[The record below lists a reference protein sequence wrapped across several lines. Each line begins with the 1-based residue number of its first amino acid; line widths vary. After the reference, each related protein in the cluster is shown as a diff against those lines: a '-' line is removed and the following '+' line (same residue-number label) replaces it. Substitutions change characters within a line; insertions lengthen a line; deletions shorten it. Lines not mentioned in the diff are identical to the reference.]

1 MLFVYSRFIDVPELL
16 LLFPT
21 PFWVIYLF
29 KNVFLR
35 LIKSEL

>member
-1 MLFVYSRFIDVPELL
+1 MLFAYSRFMDVPELL

-21 PFWVIYLF
+21 PF
-29 KNVFLR
+29 LR

>member
-1 MLFVYSRFIDVPELL
+1 MLFAYSRFMDVPELL

-21 PFWVIYLF
+21 PLGLFYLF